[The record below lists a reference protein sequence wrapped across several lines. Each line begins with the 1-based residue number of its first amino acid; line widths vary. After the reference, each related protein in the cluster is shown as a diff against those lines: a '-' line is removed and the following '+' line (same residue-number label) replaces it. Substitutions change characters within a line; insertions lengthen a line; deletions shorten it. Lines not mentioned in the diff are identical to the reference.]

1 MEGTIN
7 EPMNRWLRRSV
18 ELGASDLHLVV
29 GHPAVCR
36 VHGNLETIDE
46 DLIDE
51 GLLDA
56 QVLSIC
62 SEQDFRIFKEKKNHD
77 FALQTIINE
86 QLQRFRV
93 NLFYSE
99 GKIGACL
106 RVIPR
111 EIPEFAWAGFPTDVA
126 QRLADY
132 NSGLVIIS
140 GVTGAGKSTTLAMIV
155 NLLNQAGGKRI
166 ITVEEP
172 IEYIFPRRS
181 STVITQREVGRDV
194 NSFAEGLRF
203 GLRQDPDAILI
214 GEIRDR
220 ETAQMA
226 LSAAETGHLVFS
238 TLHTHDAKGALSRF
252 ADFFPQAVQHEI
264 RSQLAISLR
273 AVISQHLLPGAL
285 PDSKRELA
293 LEIMFNNSPISVAIR
308 TGKIESIDNVILT
321 NRGEGM
327 LTLDESL
334 KRLFHAGHIDRT
346 TAERFSKD
354 ANFLF
359 R

>member
-1 MEGTIN
+1 MDFVIT
-7 EPMNRWLRRSV
+7 EPMNGWLHRAV
-18 ELGASDLHLVV
+18 EIDASDIHLVV

-36 VHGNLETIDE
+36 VHGQLETIDSE
-46 DLIDE
+46 VITEEVLNK
-51 GLLDA
+51 
-56 QVLSIC
+56 QVKSIC
-62 SEQDFRIFKEKKNHD
+62 TDEDFRIFEEKKNHD
-77 FALQTIINE
+77 FALQTLVNN

-93 NLFYSE
+93 NLFLTE
-99 GKIGACL
+99 GKIAACL
-106 RVIPR
+106 RVIPQT
-111 EIPEFAWAGFPTDVA
+111 IPDFSWAGFPMDIA

-132 NSGLVIIS
+132 SSGLVIIS

-172 IEYIFPRRS
+172 IEYIFPKIS
-181 STVITQREVGRDV
+181 STVITQREVGKDV
-194 NSFAEGLRF
+194 HSFAEGLRF

-238 TLHTHDAKGALSRF
+238 TLHTHDAKGVLSRF
-252 ADFFPQAVQHEI
+252 ADFFPQSVQHEI

-273 AVISQHLLPGAL
+273 AVVSQHLLPSAL
-285 PDSKRELA
+285 PESKRELA
-293 LEIMFNNSPISVAIR
+293 LEIMFNNSPIAVAIR
-308 TGKIESIDNVILT
+308 TGKIESVDNVILT
-321 NRGEGM
+321 GRNDGM

-334 KRLFHAGHIDRT
+334 KRLLNGGQIDRA

-354 ANFLF
+354 ANFLY